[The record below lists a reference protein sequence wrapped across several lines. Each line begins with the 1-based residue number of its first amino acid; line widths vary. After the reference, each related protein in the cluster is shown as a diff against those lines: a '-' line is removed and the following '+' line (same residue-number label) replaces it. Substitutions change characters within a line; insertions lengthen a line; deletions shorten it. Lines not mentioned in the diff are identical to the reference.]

1 MSKKQNV
8 FKSHLRTFPA
18 SLPFLIMLL
27 PGTLFFLIMNYMP
40 IAGLILA
47 FKNFR
52 FSRGGFIESVI
63 NSPWVGF
70 DNFKYLF
77 ATSDAWVIFRNT
89 VGYNLIFIVIGAIAP
104 VVIAIMINELLNK
117 KAAKVYQ
124 TFMFLPYFISWVV
137 VSYFAFAF
145 LSVDKGLL
153 NTMLKG
159 LGVEPVQWYSN
170 PAPWPFI
177 IVLANVW
184 KGIGWASVWFLA
196 QLAGI
201 DKTYYE
207 AAMVDGASKWQQ
219 IVHVTIPHLKPLI
232 AIQVIM
238 ALGSLIKGDFGLF
251 YQLPMNSG
259 PLFPVTNIL
268 DTYIYR
274 AYMST
279 GDVGMST
286 AAGLFQSVVGFLM
299 ILVANW
305 VVRTKINKDLALY

>member
-1 MSKKQNV
+1 MSKKQSV
-8 FKSHLRTFPA
+8 LKSHLRSFPA
-18 SLPFLIMLL
+18 SIPFLVMLL
-27 PGTLFFLIMNYMP
+27 PGTLYFLIMCYMP
-40 IAGLILA
+40 IGGLVLA

-77 ATSDAWVIFRNT
+77 ATSDAWIIFRNT
-89 VGYNLIFIVIGAIAP
+89 VGYNLVFIAIGAIVP
-104 VVIAIMINELLNK
+104 VVVAIMVNELLNK
-117 KAAKVYQ
+117 KAAKIYQ

-153 NTMLKG
+153 NSFLKG
-159 LGVEPVQWYSN
+159 FGVDAVQWYSN
-170 PAPWPFI
+170 PAPWPVI
-177 IVLANVW
+177 IVVANVW
-184 KGIGWASVWFLA
+184 KGIGWGSVWMLA

-207 AAMVDGASKWQQ
+207 AAMVDGANKWQQ
-219 IVHVTIPHLKPLI
+219 IVHVTLPHLKPLI
-232 AIQVIM
+232 ALQVIM
-238 ALGSLIKGDFGLF
+238 ALGNIIKGDFGLF

-299 ILVANW
+299 ILVANYI
-305 VVRTKINKDLALY
+305 VRTKINKDLALY

>member
-1 MSKKQNV
+1 MKKKENVIMSHV
-8 FKSHLRTFPA
+8 R
-18 SLPFLIMLL
+18 SLPQNFPFLVMLL
-27 PGTLFFLIMNYMP
+27 PGALFFLIINYMP
-40 IAGLILA
+40 IAGLVLA
-47 FKNFR
+47 FKNFHY
-52 FSRGGFIESVI
+52 SRGGFIESVI
-63 NSPWVGF
+63 TSKWVGF

-77 ATSDAWVIFRNT
+77 ATSDAWIIFRNT
-89 VGYNLIFIVIGAIAP
+89 VGYNLIFIAIGAVVP
-104 VVIAIMINELLNK
+104 VIVAIMINELINK
-117 KAAKVYQ
+117 KTAKVYQ

-145 LSVDKGLL
+145 LSVDKGIL
-153 NTMLKG
+153 NQILKSAG
-159 LGVEPVQWYSN
+159 MSTVQWYSN

-177 IVLANVW
+177 IILASVW
-184 KGIGWASVWFLA
+184 KGIGWSSVWFLA
-196 QLAGI
+196 QLTGI

-207 AAMVDGASKWQQ
+207 AAMVDGATKWQQ
-219 IVHVTIPHLKPLI
+219 IINVSIPHLRPLI

-238 ALGSLIKGDFGLF
+238 GLGNIIKGDFGLF

-286 AAGLFQSVVGFLM
+286 AAGLFQSLVGFLM

-305 VVRTKINKDLALY
+305 FVKNKINKDLALY

>member
-1 MSKKQNV
+1 MSKKAGG
-8 FKSHLRTFPA
+8 FKSHIRSFPA
-18 SLPFLIMLL
+18 NFPFLVMLL
-27 PGTLFFLIMNYMP
+27 PGTLFFLIMNYLP

-52 FSRGGFIESVI
+52 FSRGGFFESVI

-89 VGYNLIFIVIGAIAP
+89 VGYNLIFIAIGAVVP
-104 VVIAIMINELLNK
+104 VIIAIIINELLNK

-145 LSVDKGLL
+145 LSVDKGLI
-153 NTMLKG
+153 NVFLKNFG
-159 LGVEPVQWYSN
+159 IEPVQWYSN
-170 PAPWPFI
+170 PGPWTFI
-177 IVLANVW
+177 ITFASVW
-184 KGIGWASVWFLA
+184 KGIGWGSVWFLA

-207 AAMVDGASKWQQ
+207 AAMVDGATKWQQ
-219 IVHVTIPHLKPLI
+219 TINVTIPHLRPLI

-238 ALGSLIKGDFGLF
+238 ALGNIIKGDFGLF

-286 AAGLFQSVVGFLM
+286 AAGLFQSVVGFAM
-299 ILVANW
+299 IMVANYI
-305 VVRTKINKDLALY
+305 VRTRINQDLALY